1 MDEMDTTTSPAQA
14 AEARAADEAKR
25 IAERYARRDDG
36 DRYAP
41 LRPEV
46 MQVLHERQRAMRALF
61 AAAGWPSLADRT
73 VAELGCGAGGNLL
86 ELMRLGAAP
95 ERLTGI
101 ELLPDRH
108 AHARRM
114 LPPAVALWRGDALAA
129 PVHDGS
135 QDLVLQSTV
144 LSSVLDADVRR
155 ALAATMWRWLR
166 PGGAVLSYDL
176 AVDNPRNPDVRGVPP
191 SELRALFPEAR
202 ITLRRVTLAPPLAR
216 RLAGWSPGLPA
227 AVNLLL
233 PMLRTHRLAWIAKP

>member
-1 MDEMDTTTSPAQA
+1 MDDAPTPRPEDVAA
-14 AEARAADEAKR
+14 AEAAR

-46 MQVLHERQRAMRALF
+46 LQAVHERQQAMRALF
-61 AAAGWPSLADRT
+61 VAAGWPSLAGRAIT
-73 VAELGCGAGGNLL
+73 ELGCGAGGNLL
-86 ELMRLGAAP
+86 ELLRLGASP

-101 ELLPDRH
+101 ELLPERH
-108 AHARRM
+108 AQARRV
-114 LPPAVALWRGDALAA
+114 LPTAVALWFGDALAA
-129 PVHDGS
+129 PVHEAS

-144 LSSVLDADVRR
+144 LSSVLDTEVRR

-191 SELRALFPEAR
+191 AELRALFPEAR
-202 ITLRRVTLAPPLAR
+202 ITLRRVTLAPPIAR
-216 RLAGWSPGLPA
+216 RLARWSPALPA
-227 AVNLLL
+227 VANLLPL
-233 PMLRTHRLAWIAKP
+233 LRTHRLAWIAKP